1 MNIAIIDFH
10 SSNMKSVINFF
21 KRNFEG
27 SINIFDCPNSSL
39 DSSDVLVIPG
49 VGHFEHAANYL
60 KSNNLVKSINNFVDS
75 KKPVI
80 GICLGAQLMT
90 KSSEEAPGV
99 KGLGIFNAECI
110 SLSKH
115 PTYKEN
121 IPRIGWS
128 GVQGE
133 SGYTFY
139 FVHSYFIQ
147 VNDENLQTTYAT
159 DGVTAMIE
167 CENILAMQF
176 HPEKSYL
183 SGENIVRNFLKKYV

>member
-21 KRNFEG
+21 KKNFDG
-27 SINIFDCPNSSL
+27 SVNIFDCPNSFL
-39 DSSDVLVIPG
+39 HSSDVLVIPG

-60 KSNNLVKSINNFVDS
+60 QSNNLVQSINNFVES

-80 GICLGAQLMT
+80 GICLGAQLMA

-99 KGLGIFNAECI
+99 KGLGLFNADCI

-133 SGYTFY
+133 SNEAYY
-139 FVHSYFIQ
+139 FVHSYYIR
-147 VNDENLQTTYAT
+147 VNDENLKTTYST

-167 CENILAMQF
+167 RQNILAMQF

-183 SGENIVRNFLKKYV
+183 SGENIVQNFLKNHV

>member
-21 KRNFEG
+21 KRNYDC
-27 SINIFDCPNSSL
+27 SVNIFDCPNSSL

-60 KSNNLVKSINNFVDS
+60 KSYNLIQSINNFVES

-80 GICLGAQLMT
+80 GICLGAQLMA
-90 KSSEEAPGV
+90 KSSEEAPGI
-99 KGLGIFNAECI
+99 KGLGIFNADCI

-128 GVQGE
+128 GVKGD
-133 SGYTFY
+133 SNDTYY

-147 VNDENLQTTYAT
+147 VNDERLNTTYST

-167 CENILAMQF
+167 WENILAMQF

-183 SGENIVRNFLKKYV
+183 SGENIVQNFLKNHV